1 MRAGTTHAERVTTFA
16 LTDLTELIND
26 KGVDSRITGPTWR
39 CRLNSGRGEITQL
52 LSQMKHG
59 DTEAEARLVT
69 LIYAELRRIAA
80 RYMHNERADHSLQP
94 TALVHE
100 AYLKLRKMNAIDW
113 QSRSHFFAVSAHTMR
128 QILVDHARARQAEK
142 RGLDWNRVSCDV
154 GELLAAAEPTV
165 DIVELDE
172 ALGRLETFDGRQAK
186 VVEMRF
192 FGGLNE
198 DEIGAE
204 LGISERTVKRDW
216 RIAKAWL
223 FHELSQSHR
232 ATRALGPTVRR

>member
-1 MRAGTTHAERVTTFA
+1 M
-16 LTDLTELIND
+16 L
-26 KGVDSRITGPTWR
+26 SGPDMEAH
-39 CRLNSGRGEITQL
+39 LNSGPGEITQL
-52 LSQMKHG
+52 LGKMRQGSP
-59 DTEAEARLVT
+59 EAEARLIS
-69 LIYAELRRIAA
+69 LIYGELRHIAA
-80 RYMHNERADHSLQP
+80 RYMRHERADHSLQP

-113 QSRSHFFAVSAHTMR
+113 QNRSHFLAVSAHTMR
-128 QILVDHARARQAEK
+128 QILVDHARAKNAGK
-142 RGLDWNRVSCDV
+142 RGLEWNQVSV
-154 GELLAAAEPTV
+154 EEGQLASAAEPSV
-165 DIVELDE
+165 NIIELDE
-172 ALGRLETFDGRQAK
+172 ALARLEAFDKRQAK

-223 FHELSQSHR
+223 FQQISQSAR
-232 ATRALGPTVRR
+232 PTRAIPPPC